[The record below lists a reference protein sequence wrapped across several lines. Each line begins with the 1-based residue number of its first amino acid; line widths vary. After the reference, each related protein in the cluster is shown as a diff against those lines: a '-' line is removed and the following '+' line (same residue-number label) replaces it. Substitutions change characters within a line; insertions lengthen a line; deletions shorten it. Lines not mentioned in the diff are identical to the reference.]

1 MMTLT
6 TVKDY
11 CNQQNVSRQFV
22 NDYVK
27 KGKFQVLELPTFVEL
42 DGEKIEIGKQKFL
55 KIPSQYVSQKKTYWS
70 GNVSDDDY
78 AEQMAFDATDDLELR
93 AHIESLLKIQDE
105 AQSAA
110 YKTHLINVVYP
121 IGHPKRTSL
130 DTAFQNC
137 VNLMM
142 AECADIELQ
151 VSQLEKGN
159 FV

>member
-1 MMTLT
+1 MTLT

-11 CNQQNVSRQFV
+11 CAQQNVSRQFV

-27 KGKFQVLELPTFVEL
+27 KGKFQFLELSTFVEL

-55 KIPSQYVSQKKTYWS
+55 KIPSQYAIQKKVFWS
-70 GNVSDDDY
+70 GDVSDDDY
-78 AEQMAFDATDDLELR
+78 AEQMAHEATEDLEIRQELE
-93 AHIESLLKIQDE
+93 HLLKIQDE
-105 AQSAA
+105 MQSAA
-110 YKTHLINVVYP
+110 YKTHLLNAVYP

-130 DTAFQNC
+130 DAAFQNC